1 MWKLDWF
8 FNEIHLSC
16 FILLNFSLLKLHE
29 PILQPEIKCIG
40 KQQFTVETIAIKVK
54 QSSQK

>member
-8 FNEIHLSC
+8 FNEIYLSC

-40 KQQFTVETIAIKVK
+40 KQLCMETIAIKVK
-54 QSSQK
+54 QSSRK